1 MELNEIKVSV
11 IVPMYNVAHILDKAI
26 DTLYS
31 QTLQG
36 VEYIFVDDCSSDDT
50 LQRLKNALPT
60 KEGVSVKIL
69 HHEHNRGVAA
79 ARNTG
84 LDNAVGQFVYYV
96 DADDHIEPQTLEKLY
111 TYAITENADIVG
123 CEWFLSF
130 DKNERHMKQAHAT
143 TGKDLFTNMAY
154 GVMRWN
160 LWLFMVRRSLY
171 EKPGMRF
178 IEGMNMGE
186 DMMVMMKL
194 AIDTDRV
201 FMIHEPLYHYIQT
214 NSGSLTKNFNAYR
227 YQVTA
232 NVNEVGRYLQQQG
245 CSELADAFLQLKL
258 TLKLPLLISDKT
270 ADYETWFNW
279 FPESNSA
286 AALNHKLPWRT
297 RMIQIAAAK
306 RYFWVLK
313 IYYRLVIK
321 FVYGI
326 IYR

>member
-96 DADDHIEPQTLEKLY
+96 DADDHIAPQTLEKLY

-143 TGKDLFTNMAY
+143 TGEDLFMNMAY

-194 AIDTDRV
+194 AIDADRV
-201 FMIHEPLYHYIQT
+201 FIIHEPLYHYIQT

-232 NVNEVGRYLQQQG
+232 NVNEVGRYLQQQR

-306 RYFWVLK
+306 RCFWILK
-313 IYYRLVIK
+313 IYYRLVVK

>member
-143 TGKDLFTNMAY
+143 TGEDLFMNMAY

-194 AIDTDRV
+194 AIGADRV
-201 FMIHEPLYHYIQT
+201 FIIHEPLYHYIQT

-232 NVNEVGRYLQQQG
+232 NVNEVGRYLQQQR
-245 CSELADAFLQLKL
+245 CTELADAFLQLKL

-306 RYFWVLK
+306 RCFWILK
-313 IYYRLVIK
+313 IYYRLVVK